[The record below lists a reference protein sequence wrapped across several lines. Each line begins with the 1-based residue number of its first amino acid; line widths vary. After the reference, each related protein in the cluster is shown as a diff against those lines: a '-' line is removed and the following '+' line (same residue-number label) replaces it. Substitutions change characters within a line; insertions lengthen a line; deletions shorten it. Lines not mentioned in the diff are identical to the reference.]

1 VAISVSQWRRVL
13 GEPKVHALYFSTFGH
28 IEAIAQAI
36 AEGLRG
42 GDGPRQ
48 PSENELAA
56 AGHQGRAYSTAKKLF
71 GASILADFT
80 MTTAVDLVQPHS
92 QNAALARRAKHMVHM
107 MHMASQGLCK
117 VPHHN
122 SSRPGELTLS
132 DHSEMLPEAINTRLP
147 RWRR

>member
-1 VAISVSQWRRVL
+1 MVHDSRARTNWRQRVIR
-13 GEPKVHALYFSTFGH
+13 GEL
-28 IEAIAQAI
+28 IAQRRNCSV
-36 AEGLRG
+36 L
-42 GDGPRQ
+42 
-48 PSENELAA
+48 LV
-56 AGHQGRAYSTAKKLF
+56 
-71 GASILADFT
+71 T

-107 MHMASQGLCK
+107 ASQGLCK

-122 SSRPGELTLS
+122 SSRPRELTLS